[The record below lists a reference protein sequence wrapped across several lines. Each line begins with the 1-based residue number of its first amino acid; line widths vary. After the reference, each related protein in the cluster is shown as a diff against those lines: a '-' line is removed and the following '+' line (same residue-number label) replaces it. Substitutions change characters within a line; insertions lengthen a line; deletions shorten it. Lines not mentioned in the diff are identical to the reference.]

1 MDVILT
7 PPTDKTDLSAIH
19 IGPLGGRAKLDGMKI
34 KSKRV
39 YDEAERGDGARI
51 LVDRLWPRGVAKD
64 DLPLDGWNK
73 DVAPSTELR
82 KRFVRSPDD
91 FEEFAQRYRD
101 ELATDDGK
109 EALDELRRSAKGGIL
124 TLLTA
129 KKDVAHSHIP
139 VLVNLLR
146 KNKSES

>member
-1 MDVILT
+1 
-7 PPTDKTDLSAIH
+7 
-19 IGPLGGRAKLDGMKI
+19 MKVTF
-34 KSKRV
+34 KRV

-64 DLPLDGWNK
+64 DLPLGGWNK

-91 FEEFAQRYRD
+91 FETFAKRYRD
-101 ELATDDGK
+101 ELASDEGK
-109 EALDELRRSAKGGIL
+109 EALDELRKSAKNGIL

-129 KKDVAHSHIP
+129 KKDVEHSHIP
-139 VLVNLLR
+139 VLIDLLS
-146 KNKSES
+146 N